1 MNSCSGQEMVSIMK
15 SVEDLIL
22 MGDELPEEEEE
33 EDNEAE
39 GQEGEESGDDNDDDE
54 EDDDE
59 EEEEDSLAGS
69 HNAPAGSSFDYFSSV
84 GNQSHQV
91 SCQFHWPLREIRG
104 YISIHIDSSCGRIK
118 LDTESNP
125 KGVSFSSLNI

>member
-1 MNSCSGQEMVSIMK
+1 MLISKYTSQAFKHFIFNSLNSCSGQEMVSIMK

-59 EEEEDSLAGS
+59 EEEDED
-69 HNAPAGSSFDYFSSV
+69 DEEYRRRT
-84 GNQSHQV
+84 Q
-91 SCQFHWPLREIRG
+91 
-104 YISIHIDSSCGRIK
+104 
-118 LDTESNP
+118 
-125 KGVSFSSLNI
+125 